1 MFTVVCTTEI
11 CDGWVSIRRA
21 DNTSNRDNEPKVSE
35 RGKRQRKYSPEYQQ
49 GKGEKGRNPFSGSG
63 TTNTRMRIHVLTEA
77 LYGEKPEGDEAKNRK
92 PRDSQKER
100 QEVRRIYF
108 LAIRLRG

>member
-1 MFTVVCTTEI
+1 
-11 CDGWVSIRRA
+11 
-21 DNTSNRDNEPKVSE
+21 
-35 RGKRQRKYSPEYQQ
+35 
-49 GKGEKGRNPFSGSG
+49 
-63 TTNTRMRIHVLTEA
+63 MRIHVLTEG
-77 LYGEKPEGDEAKNRK
+77 LYGEKTEGDEAKNRK